1 GFLGPDLTA
10 AHCVWITINE
20 VRTLARHG
28 VSVAHCPVSNM
39 KLASGGVAPVPEMLR
54 EGIVVGL
61 GTDSP
66 ISNNAMDMFADM
78 KIAALLHK
86 AARWDARAMPAQVVL
101 DLATVGGARAL
112 HMEREIGSV
121 EVGKRADLAV
131 VSLRGAHTT
140 PFYPENVISH
150 LVYGCP
156 ESEKVSRY
164 EVVVIPAERID
175 IMRSEMSLNDFEA
188 KLFAEVIDKLR
199 PETAYVDA
207 ADVDE
212 IEFKRC
218 VRKELA
224 FDVEIVSQ
232 HNADEL

>member
-1 GFLGPDLTA
+1 MIVGVDEAGRGPVIGPL
-10 AHCVWITINE
+10 V
-20 VRTLARHG
+20 
-28 VSVAHCPVSNM
+28 VA
-39 KLASGGVAPVPEMLR
+39 GVAVESDVELRHMNVRDSKKLSPERR
-54 EGIVVGL
+54 E
-61 GTDSP
+61 
-66 ISNNAMDMFADM
+66 
-78 KIAALLHK
+78 AL
-86 AARWDARAMPAQVVL
+86 AP
-101 DLATVGGARAL
+101 
-112 HMEREIGSV
+112 EI
-121 EVGKRADLAV
+121 
-131 VSLRGAHTT
+131 
-140 PFYPENVISH
+140 
-150 LVYGCP
+150 
-156 ESEKVSRY
+156 EKVSTY

-232 HNADEL
+232 HNADELFPVVSAASILAKVCRDREMRTIEDEVGMHIGSGYASDADTIAFLETWIRTHGSLPPHTRASWDTARRLLAESRNRKLDDFGRRTA